1 MSEFWLMS
9 VKEIDR
15 LEIIQ
20 LVIAKRLS
28 VTRAA
33 KQMGLSRGHA
43 SRLVNAYRPSGN
55 NSAQKLSTFGTS
67 VEQTVFSGFQRAIA
81 KAINYSHFS
90 NDLLCTEIDFCA

>member
-43 SRLVNAYRPSGN
+43 SRLVNAYSMFQN
-55 NSAQKLSTFGTS
+55 F
-67 VEQTVFSGFQRAIA
+67 VFIDGSEI
-81 KAINYSHFS
+81 
-90 NDLLCTEIDFCA
+90 LLWSK